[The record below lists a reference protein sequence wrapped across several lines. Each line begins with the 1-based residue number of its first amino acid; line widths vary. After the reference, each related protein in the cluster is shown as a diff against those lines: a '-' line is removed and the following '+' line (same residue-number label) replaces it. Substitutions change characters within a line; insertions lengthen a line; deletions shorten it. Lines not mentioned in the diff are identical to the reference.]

1 MAMKKLVQSMALG
14 GGDAG
19 EGETTMRKV
28 MSGRRLAIAG
38 VLGAALLAAAG
49 FGSGPVA
56 LGQDQSAAVP
66 KDVIFARKILMDTIN
81 ENMDDLEA
89 MVAQGKIDLAE
100 GTAHSNIVSVM
111 LMAFPH
117 LFPPTTNE
125 WKPGGEKDPGTDT
138 YASPD
143 IWRRYA
149 DFYKMAE
156 TATQAAFKASRA
168 HNDDEFKTHIGELR
182 NACNAC
188 HEAFLKKD

>member
-1 MAMKKLVQSMALG
+1 MKKLVQSMTLRSG
-14 GGDAG
+14 HAG
-19 EGETTMRKV
+19 EGENTMRTV
-28 MSGRRLAIAG
+28 VLGRRLALAG
-38 VLGAALLAAAG
+38 VIGAALLAATG
-49 FGSGPVA
+49 LGLGPVA

-89 MVAQGKIDLAE
+89 MIAQGKIDLNE

-168 HNDDEFKTHIGELR
+168 QNDDQFKAHIGELR
-182 NACNAC
+182 AAWNACN
-188 HEAFLKKD
+188 EAFLKKD